1 MIWFYERGT
10 ETLRLETRFNNQ
22 ARIYEL
28 VWHYPDGSTRV
39 ETFVDEAAFRTRS
52 EQVEASLL
60 DEHWQPAGSPQLL
73 REGWK
78 VG

>member
-22 ARIYEL
+22 ARVYEL
-28 VWHYPDGSTRV
+28 VWHYPDGSTTT
-39 ETFVDEAAFRTRS
+39 ETFADEAAFRTRS
-52 EQVEASLL
+52 EQVEAGLL
-60 DEHWQPAGSPQLL
+60 DEHWHPAGSPQLL